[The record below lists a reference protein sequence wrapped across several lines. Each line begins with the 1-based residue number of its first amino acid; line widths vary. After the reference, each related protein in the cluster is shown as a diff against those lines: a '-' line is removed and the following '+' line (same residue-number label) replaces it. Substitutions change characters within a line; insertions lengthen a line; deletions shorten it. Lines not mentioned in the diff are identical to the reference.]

1 MFYFLFF
8 ICKHILLILNQ
19 KKMETKHRTRSDCRY
34 YQVQRNSLTRSRFGM
49 LFFKY
54 ICLLLFLVV
63 GMSCKKEDDPG
74 KKEGDIKIENLQ
86 TRLRI
91 VVSPLVGSDV
101 EHVWRANPENMLIH
115 YPPYGSY
122 KGNTYFG
129 YTDEKGETVLC
140 KVKNLPASVKE
151 RKGEF
156 VYKNTLSTITEIN
169 VQLSGIVRIET
180 DSLGKK
186 QGTMDLTSIVP
197 TGPKPKPVLQLGMY
211 AHTYPTLGGKSVK
224 IEFIDR
230 KILKLMEPGLPV
242 KTYHYEIFDTEHAIM
257 LKDVTGV
264 VPEQKMF
271 FHVISNS
278 EFETDCFCGYTAE
291 YPGQVL
297 MTFKKEE
304 QLKKVT
310 L

>member
-1 MFYFLFF
+1 
-8 ICKHILLILNQ
+8 
-19 KKMETKHRTRSDCRY
+19 METNVRMRTDSRY
-34 YQVQRNSLTRSRFGM
+34 YQVQRNLRICSCFKVF
-49 LFFKY
+49 FFKY
-54 ICLLLFLVV
+54 FCLLLSLVV
-63 GMSCKKEDDPG
+63 GMSCKKEDGPDKQDDG
-74 KKEGDIKIENLQ
+74 IRIENLD

-156 VYKNTLSTITEIN
+156 VYKNTLSTITELN
-169 VQLSGIVRIET
+169 VQLSGIVRTET

-186 QGTMDLTSIVP
+186 QGTMELTSIVP

-230 KILKLMEPGLPV
+230 KILKLMKPGLPV

-271 FHVISNS
+271 FHAISDS
-278 EFETDCFCGYTAE
+278 EFETDCFCAYTAE

-297 MTFKKEE
+297 MTFKKD
-304 QLKKVT
+304 K
-310 L
+310 

>member
-1 MFYFLFF
+1 MKRLYLFLTVKSLCVLFLFAVAG
-8 ICKHILLILNQ
+8 I
-19 KKMETKHRTRSDCRY
+19 
-34 YQVQRNSLTRSRFGM
+34 
-49 LFFKY
+49 
-54 ICLLLFLVV
+54 
-63 GMSCKKEDDPG
+63 SCSKEDGPG
-74 KKEGDIKIENLQ
+74 KQEGGIQIENLQ

-91 VVSPLVGSDV
+91 VVSPSVGSDV

-122 KGNTYFG
+122 KGNAYFG

-156 VYKNTLSTITEIN
+156 VYKNTLSTITELN
-169 VQLSGIVRIET
+169 VQLSGIVRTET

-186 QGTMDLTSIVP
+186 QGTMELTSIVP

-230 KILKLMEPGLPV
+230 KILKLMKPGLPV

-271 FHVISNS
+271 FHAISDS
-278 EFETDCFCGYTAE
+278 EFETDCFCAYTAE

-297 MTFKKEE
+297 MTFKKAE
-304 QLKKVT
+304 
-310 L
+310 

>member
-1 MFYFLFF
+1 MKSTIF
-8 ICKHILLILNQ
+8 IRHLCI
-19 KKMETKHRTRSDCRY
+19 
-34 YQVQRNSLTRSRFGM
+34 
-49 LFFKY
+49 
-54 ICLLLFLVV
+54 LLLFTAWQ
-63 GMSCKKEDDPG
+63 SCGKEDGPDKQDDG
-74 KKEGDIKIENLQ
+74 IRIENLD

-140 KVKNLPASVKE
+140 KVKNLPVSVKE

-156 VYKNTLSTITEIN
+156 VYKNTLSTITELN
-169 VQLSGIVRIET
+169 VQLSGIVRTET

-186 QGTMDLTSIVP
+186 QGTMELTSIVP

-230 KILKLMEPGLPV
+230 KILKLMKPGLPV

-271 FHVISNS
+271 FHAISDS
-278 EFETDCFCGYTAE
+278 EFETDCFCAYTAE

-297 MTFKKEE
+297 MTFKKAE
-304 QLKKVT
+304 
-310 L
+310 

>member
-1 MFYFLFF
+1 
-8 ICKHILLILNQ
+8 
-19 KKMETKHRTRSDCRY
+19 
-34 YQVQRNSLTRSRFGM
+34 M

-169 VQLSGIVRIET
+169 VQLSGIVRTET

-304 QLKKVT
+304 QLKKVK